1 MARGI
6 RAEQAMNLQFQL
18 PVVSGDVHPAFA
30 DAKACA
36 EWIEALPLTNPATAQ
51 AQLRAQINLL
61 PSAGFKPAVLFE
73 ILEQLRT
80 PLLFV
85 QTEAARKFTFRPLP
99 LADFEAGA
107 YAAAIDLWRA
117 FGLCWQVCV
126 QSALDA
132 DSGQKG
138 FAAAVCQRA
147 LDVQA
152 RLLLDTSH
160 AGSELPGADWLLLHR
175 LYRAAEQMGV
185 VSEKVKDAQLRDI
198 GATNCSATYARPVL
212 LLLGAPGDW
221 GARPSQLV
229 ALWMER
235 LAVKIVISAGP
246 PANPGKPP
254 VLVDLAAARGGF
266 RPDTPAGAAAA
277 EVRYLDISE
286 LSVSLKNR
294 INRLRRG
301 QSPASLGLGE
311 DSTMPAAEQLLI
323 ALHKHWGDGRA
334 GREQARR
341 AASGRALVACGFDAM
356 HYYISGK
363 PFKQPGQ
370 PSELSSRQRQEI
382 ATFGRVSTRD
392 EDQHSLIHGFALED
406 WAVHDESVAGLRLV
420 RAAGTNGARLSAGQL
435 LAIRP
440 SGARS
445 FIMGVVRWA
454 QVLGNGDLMI
464 GVKALPGAPTAVAV
478 RATGLNAAA
487 EKYQPALLLPAVQAL
502 QSTSCVVLPAG
513 WFKPDRVLD
522 MHAERPAVI
531 KLLSLEERGAD
542 FERCAF
548 GAT

>member
-1 MARGI
+1 MS
-6 RAEQAMNLQFQL
+6 LQFQL
-18 PVVSGDVHPAFA
+18 PTPADDVQPAFA
-30 DAKACA
+30 TAKACA
-36 EWIEALPLTNPATAQ
+36 EWVEALPLTNPATAQ
-51 AQLRAQINLL
+51 AQLRSQINLL
-61 PSAGFKPAVLFE
+61 PCAGFKPVVLFE

-85 QTEAARKFTFRPLP
+85 QTEAARKFAFRPLP
-99 LADFEAGA
+99 LADFEALA
-107 YAAAIDLWRA
+107 CAAALDLWRA

-126 QSALDA
+126 QAALDGEG
-132 DSGQKG
+132 GQKG
-138 FAAAVCQRA
+138 FAAAACQRA

-152 RLLLDTSH
+152 RLLLDSAQ
-160 AGSELPGADWLLLHR
+160 AGAELPGTDWLLLHK
-175 LYRAAEQMGV
+175 LYRAAEQLGV
-185 VSEKVKDAQLRDI
+185 ASEKVKDAQLREI
-198 GATNCSATYARPVL
+198 GASNCSATYARPVL
-212 LLLGAPGDW
+212 VMLGSPVDW
-221 GARPSQLV
+221 GARPAQFV
-229 ALWMER
+229 ARWMER
-235 LAVKIVISAGP
+235 LATKITISALA

-266 RPDTPAGAAAA
+266 RSETPAAVTGADI
-277 EVRYLDISE
+277 RYLDISD
-286 LSVSLKNR
+286 LAVSIKNR
-294 INRLRRG
+294 INMLRKG
-301 QSPASLGLGE
+301 QTPASLGLGE
-311 DSTMPAAEQLLI
+311 DAMPAVEQVLI
-323 ALHKHWGDGRA
+323 ALYRHWGDGRA

-341 AASGRALVACGFDAM
+341 AAGGRAMVACSFDAM

-370 PSELSSRQRQEI
+370 PRELSSRQRQEI

-392 EDQHSLIHGFALED
+392 DDQHSLIQGFALED
-406 WAVHDESVAGLRLV
+406 WAVHDESVAGMRLV
-420 RAAGTNGARLSAGQL
+420 RAAGATGARLSSGQL

-478 RATGLNAAA
+478 RASGLNAAA

-502 QSTSCVVLPAG
+502 QSNTCVLLPAG

-522 MHAERPAVI
+522 MYAERFAPI
-531 KLLSLEERGAD
+531 KIVSLDDRGAD

-548 GAT
+548 DTL